1 MKQLIVSD
9 KVQKELLTDFM
20 IMGETRGLIGGYCE
34 DEFPVYYANEE
45 MARMLGYGAVEEL
58 VEAINGKVIN
68 TIHPDDREQ
77 VIKDIGGE
85 YYEGLTYETTYRMP
99 RKDGSWFWTVDKGK
113 VIRTEEGKLAI
124 ISACQDMTSFVERHK
139 KLEEQNILSQ
149 ATIDNIPGGYHRCSL
164 EEGHPFIYISDRF
177 LAILGW
183 TREEIKT
190 EFHNKFDNMLHPD
203 DRHLSAKY
211 TARILDT
218 CGHGFT
224 QDQIYRLL
232 GKDGYHWVTDA
243 TTLVKSGDQTFFQG
257 NITDITD
264 FVKGKEKNEKELEG
278 SNQILNEHN
287 RILSALSR
295 DYTTVLLCDLRQDTF
310 EVVKGDSFTHHDPEE
325 KQKLVRESNCY
336 SERVRY
342 FFENV
347 LIKESAPEYL
357 ERLLPEYLMNELQET
372 DSIEIYYK
380 TIPNG
385 SGFRHFL
392 ANAVRLSNEEDHFK
406 IILGFRSV
414 DEIIKKEQEIELQRE
429 IIEGLGKEYFSV
441 LAVELDKDRVFSY
454 RESEE
459 NGKIISDFCRKCD
472 NRWSQIIPSYA
483 ETMVSDNTNG
493 EFEKQLGLETL
504 RSQKE
509 DYSMTYEFKSGTE
522 IIYHQVRVAYVKKKD
537 GARVAVVGTRNIDS
551 LIKKERMQE
560 EKLKKAYAAAENSNK
575 AKTEFLNNMSHDI
588 RTPMNVIL
596 GYNQLMKSQLTEPKQ
611 LDYQKKIEQSGK
623 LLLSIINNVLDM
635 ARIESGKIKVD
646 ENYESVG
653 EVVDE
658 IISTFAS
665 EAEERGIHLSGSMK
679 VTHRNILCDGTKI
692 REIYVNLV
700 SNAIKYTPRGGNV
713 TITVEE
719 LPCKRE
725 GYMKVKSEIKDT
737 GIGMSKEYLPTLFEP
752 FSRELNTT
760 TGRVR
765 GTGLGMP
772 IVKKMIDLM
781 GGSLE
786 VESELGKGTVF
797 TFTLMHKIADKKY
810 YSQRIEKVKTSSM
823 RESLSGKHVL
833 LAEDNDLNAEIAVT
847 ILEEAGF
854 VIERVEDGI
863 QCVNR
868 IEQMSPGTYDL
879 ILMDIQMPN
888 MDGYQAAQCIRHL
901 NDKKKAEI
909 PIIAMTANAF
919 AEDRKRTFDAGMN
932 GHIAKPIDIE
942 KLGAVILSVLKKQ
955 ESLQIE
961 KNNSM
966 SANRLRS

>member
-1 MKQLIVSD
+1 MKQLIIPD
-9 KVQKELLTDFM
+9 KVQKEMLTDFM
-20 IMGETRGLIGGYCE
+20 IMGETKGLIGGYCE
-34 DEFPVYYANEE
+34 DEFPVCYANEE
-45 MARMLGYGAVEEL
+45 MARMLGYDAVEEL
-58 VEAINGKVIN
+58 IEAIDGKVIN

-77 VIKDIGGE
+77 VIKDIGDE

-99 RKDGSWFWTVDKGK
+99 RKDGSCFWTVDKGK
-113 VIRTEEGKLAI
+113 VVQTEDGKLAI
-124 ISACQDMTSFVERHK
+124 ISACYDMTSFVERHK
-139 KLEEQNILSQ
+139 KLEEKNMLSQ

-164 EEGHPFIYISDRF
+164 EEGHPFLYISNRF

-183 TREEIKT
+183 TREEIRT
-190 EFHNKFDNMLHPD
+190 IFDNKFDNMLHPD
-203 DRHLSAKY
+203 DRNLSSDY
-211 TARILDT
+211 VARILDT
-218 CGHGFT
+218 RGHGSEK
-224 QDQIYRLL
+224 DQIYRLL

-243 TTLVKSGDQTFFQG
+243 TTLVKSGNQTFFQG
-257 NITDITD
+257 NITDFTD
-264 FVKGKEKNEKELEG
+264 FVKAKE
-278 SNQILNEHN
+278 
-287 RILSALSR
+287 
-295 DYTTVLLCDLRQDTF
+295 
-310 EVVKGDSFTHHDPEE
+310 
-325 KQKLVRESNCY
+325 
-336 SERVRY
+336 
-342 FFENV
+342 
-347 LIKESAPEYL
+347 
-357 ERLLPEYLMNELQET
+357 
-372 DSIEIYYK
+372 
-380 TIPNG
+380 
-385 SGFRHFL
+385 
-392 ANAVRLSNEEDHFK
+392 
-406 IILGFRSV
+406 
-414 DEIIKKEQEIELQRE
+414 KKEQEIELQRE

-441 LAVELDKDRVFSY
+441 LAVELDKDRVLSY
-454 RESEE
+454 RESGE
-459 NGKIISDFCRKCD
+459 NGKIISDFCRKCG
-472 NRWSQIIPSYA
+472 NRWSKIIPSYA

-752 FSRELNTT
+752 FSRERNTT

-772 IVKKMIDLM
+772 IVKKMVDLM

-847 ILEEAGF
+847 ILEEAGL

-955 ESLQIE
+955 ESLQTG